1 MVTYAGFDAFWA
13 ERIKKEVKT
22 QMRHQEHHGIVNSQT
37 LGDLYTQM
45 QSGIN
50 T

>member
-22 QMRHQEHHGIVNSQT
+22 QMRHQEHHGIITSQT
-37 LGDLYTQM
+37 MSDFYKQM
-45 QSGIN
+45 QTGIK